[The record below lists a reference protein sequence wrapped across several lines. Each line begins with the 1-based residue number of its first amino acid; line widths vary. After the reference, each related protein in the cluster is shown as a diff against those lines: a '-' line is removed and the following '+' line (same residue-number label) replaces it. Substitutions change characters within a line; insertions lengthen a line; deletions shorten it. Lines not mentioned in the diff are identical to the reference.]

1 MPLHLVV
8 LLLLLSP
15 PSAMSLSP
23 VIHDAHDASIMSSAE
38 ASTPLQ
44 LLNHIMVTAAID
56 SPSCA
61 PPQVLS
67 RCITLALRLHSAAPS
82 PASVY
87 SDRIHNAIVRRL
99 SALVSSSTL
108 AAAVHVP
115 PSNAASYTSCLTL
128 ASSFL
133 SLRLLPLSVKLAR
146 VCAIIW
152 PRTPPPPRGSS
163 TNVKECLSSLQQC
176 VADAVSCDASSA
188 TQAQYSAHGIITHK
202 LQQPL
207 CALPAVLAYVSIF
220 SRSPTPP
227 LPLIMHGARA
237 CVSASLFHC
246 AFLLLSHFPSSS
258 LATSPSTCLVTWT
271 AIMSLHLPP
280 PPFPPH
286 MFTPN
291 CIPLLLLLAQ
301 GSHGVGAASF
311 STLAELWPRAL
322 PQTQFRLNVWGQDTK
337 ARELIIMQV
346 PVFLILLALLN
357 IYFCHNASSTIESS
371 RNCRYAGEFS
381 SSSSVG
387 REVRS
392 LSHRSSS

>member
-1 MPLHLVV
+1 MPLHAVV

-23 VIHDAHDASIMSSAE
+23 VIHDAHDVSILSSAE
-38 ASTPLQ
+38 VSSPLQ
-44 LLNHIMVTAAID
+44 LLNHIIVTAAID

-67 RCITLALRLHSAAPS
+67 RCITLALRLRSAAPS

-87 SDRIHNAIVRRL
+87 SDMIHNAIVRRL
-99 SALVSSSTL
+99 SALVSPSTL
-108 AAAVHVP
+108 AAAVHLP
-115 PSNAASYTSCLTL
+115 PSNEASYTACLTL
-128 ASSFL
+128 SSSYL

-146 VCAIIW
+146 VCAIMW
-152 PRTPPPPRGSS
+152 PGAPPPPA
-163 TNVKECLSSLQQC
+163 NVKECLSSLQQC

-188 TQAQYSAHGIITHK
+188 TQAQHSAHGIITHK

-207 CALPAVLAYVSIF
+207 CALPALLAYLSIF

-258 LATSPSTCLVTWT
+258 LATSPPTCLVTWT

-286 MFTPN
+286 MFAPN
-291 CIPLLLLLAQ
+291 CIPLLLLLAL

-322 PQTQFRLNVWGQDTK
+322 PSSQFRLNVWGQDTK
-337 ARELIIMQV
+337 AQELIIMQE
-346 PVFLILLALLN
+346 PVFLILLALFN
-357 IYFCHNASSTIESS
+357 ILFLSQRLIDFKSS
-371 RNCRYAGEFS
+371 RHCRYAGEFS

-387 REVRS
+387 REVRT
-392 LSHRSSS
+392 LSHRS